1 MIRNYFY
8 WKTKREDFLTLAIW
22 GTENWLSNTK
32 TTTLQLF
39 VSINYSQFYIK
50 LFGNLVKCS
59 SFFVFFKSIINDYSN
74 NDTIFLPFLIFPL
87 FIHLFII
94 FRCLQLPTWPI
105 LVFIYFRLYFA
116 HFFSTKFVVINKI
129 ISLSNFSQTHFLNSA
144 IIIIAKMMI
153 SISRVEPHY
162 KHHKQQRRWQLL
174 YLLIFFIYLFFFS
187 FLLLFY
193 SSLSFISISISS
205 ILVISFS
212 SFSFHGFLFH
222 FLKIRLLFF
231 SSCHLLSLHSRS
243 FHWFVLHFFIFVK
256 CSKKKNEEK
265 RTR

>member
-39 VSINYSQFYIK
+39 VSINYSQFFIK

-162 KHHKQQRRWQLL
+162 KHHEQQRRWQLFF
-174 YLLIFFIYLFFFS
+174 YLLIFLFIFASILFVT
-187 FLLLFY
+187 FLHFYFHLFY
-193 SSLSFISISISS
+193 SSYFFFFFLFSRFSLSFS
-205 ILVISFS
+205 
-212 SFSFHGFLFH
+212 
-222 FLKIRLLFF
+222 
-231 SSCHLLSLHSRS
+231 
-243 FHWFVLHFFIFVK
+243 
-256 CSKKKNEEK
+256 
-265 RTR
+265 

>member
-162 KHHKQQRRWQLL
+162 KHHEQQRRWQLFF
-174 YLLIFFIYLFFFS
+174 YLLIFLFIFASILFVT
-187 FLLLFY
+187 FLHFYFHLFY
-193 SSLSFISISISS
+193 SSYFFFFFLFSRFSLSFS
-205 ILVISFS
+205 
-212 SFSFHGFLFH
+212 
-222 FLKIRLLFF
+222 
-231 SSCHLLSLHSRS
+231 
-243 FHWFVLHFFIFVK
+243 
-256 CSKKKNEEK
+256 
-265 RTR
+265 